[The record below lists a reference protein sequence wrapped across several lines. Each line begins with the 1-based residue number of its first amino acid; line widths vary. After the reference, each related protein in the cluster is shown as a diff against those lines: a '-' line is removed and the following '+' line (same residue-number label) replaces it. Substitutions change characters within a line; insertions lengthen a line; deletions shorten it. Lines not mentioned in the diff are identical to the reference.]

1 MSTNK
6 TKQVKKVAA
15 KKLDL
20 ANPVTLAANRI
31 TTLLSRIPGI
41 TTAFDYENK
50 TLTVYV
56 YDTDRLIPVQLLL
69 KRKHDVGG
77 GLFLKVDAYDI
88 AGTTPEELGTASW
101 TVTDEA
107 MFRYLKD
114 LLKGFIWCGFV
125 PEFNEVKMPK
135 GKDVFR
141 YVELPPVAMCY
152 HSDSIANPHGVSA
165 ELPVDLFMYAFT
177 CEQFRVS
184 TLAQR

>member
-1 MSTNK
+1 MATP
-6 TKQVKKVAA
+6 KKKNN
-15 KKLDL
+15 KKLKL
-20 ANPVTLAANRI
+20 QLSNPVTLAANRI
-31 TTLLSRIPGI
+31 TALLSRIPGV
-41 TTAFDYENK
+41 TTAFDYEKK

-56 YDTDRLIPVQLLL
+56 YDVDKLIPVQLLL

-107 MFRYLKD
+107 MFGYLKD
-114 LLKGFIWCGFV
+114 LLEGFIWCGFT
-125 PEFNEVKMPK
+125 PEFNEVKVPK
-135 GKDVFR
+135 SKDVFR

-165 ELPVDLFMYAFT
+165 ELPADLFMYAFT

-184 TLAQR
+184 TLAQK